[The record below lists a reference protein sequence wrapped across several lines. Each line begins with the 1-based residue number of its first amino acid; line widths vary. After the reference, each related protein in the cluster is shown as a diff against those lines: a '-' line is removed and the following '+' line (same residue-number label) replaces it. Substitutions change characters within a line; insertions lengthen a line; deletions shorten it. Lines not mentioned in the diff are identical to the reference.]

1 MLCKQLQLEQL
12 QVLEPLVLQEPQAL
26 LARWL
31 LQAQQLES
39 LVLGKQVQLQLAL
52 DKQEQLQ
59 AQQVVDKQVEALGK
73 QEQVDTQES
82 YLLSYLPHIAKRLS

>member
-59 AQQVVDKQVEALGK
+59 AQQVDDKQVEALGK